1 MKNATK
7 HADAL
12 KQRFRKLTR
21 DLEDEPRQ
29 SMEPLRALV
38 VAILSFDVSDDDVAD
53 AIEKLDA
60 EFVDLNE
67 LRVATELEVQDLLGV
82 RFPRVEEKATL
93 IRQTL
98 GMIFDRE
105 AVLSFERFKTLKKP
119 EIRAQ
124 LRSLPDLPPFVE
136 AFVMM
141 YAYDT
146 PAFPVDSAILN
157 WLRDEELVEPET
169 TMEEAQRFVE
179 SHLKGDDLH
188 RFFRALRSELK
199 FGEAA
204 RGKSRRK

>member
-21 DLEDEPRQ
+21 DLEDTPRQ
-29 SMEPLRALV
+29 SLDPLRALV
-38 VAILSFDVSDDDVAD
+38 IAILSFDVSDEDVAG
-53 AIEKLDA
+53 AMRKLDA

-98 GMIFDRE
+98 GIIFERE
-105 AVLSFERFKTLKKP
+105 AVLSLERLKTLKKA
-119 EIRAQ
+119 EVRAQ

-146 PAFPVDSAILN
+146 PAFPVDHATLD
-157 WLRDEELVEPET
+157 WLRREQLVEPQT

-179 SHLKGDDLH
+179 SNLKGDDLH
-188 RFFRALRSELK
+188 LLFQSLRAELK
-199 FGEAA
+199 FGESS
-204 RGKSRRK
+204 RGKPQRK